1 MGFFKKD
8 MNLRLVFFIM
18 VLVIAFAVFT
28 AVYQNKLESISLEY
42 ENKSQELEKITARL
56 ISEETK
62 MQEISRLQEKAQEDK
77 EVIEGGFNDFRD
89 ENEKLQKDL
98 TSIRI
103 ELEKT
108 KSELQDKTNKFNL
121 LQMRFDQVEDSL
133 IKANNDL
140 SRLSARVNELCD
152 KLQNAGGSDEDC

>member
-42 ENKSQELEKITARL
+42 ENKSHELEKITARL

-89 ENEKLQKDL
+89 
-98 TSIRI
+98 
-103 ELEKT
+103 
-108 KSELQDKTNKFNL
+108 
-121 LQMRFDQVEDSL
+121 
-133 IKANNDL
+133 
-140 SRLSARVNELCD
+140 
-152 KLQNAGGSDEDC
+152 

>member
-140 SRLSARVNELCD
+140 SRLSARVNELCN
-152 KLQNAGGSDEDC
+152 KLLSAGGSDEDC